1 MTGRTLSCLLSA
13 LLVLPALLH
22 AQRNRAPG
30 DPVSERARLTGT
42 PVHNIL
48 VQPSHTIPGPP
59 GLRSLAQ
66 HAGTIFSGT
75 VTSVVPVAPTS
86 PGEIPA
92 VAITFHVEQA
102 IRGAVPGQP
111 LTIREWRG
119 LWDAAPRYR
128 AGQRMLLFLFPRSR
142 LGLTSTVA
150 GSLGRFRLDASGR
163 VLLNPQ
169 QAAAFASEPKLKAAT
184 RIPFPEFARAVRHSL
199 GEDLP

>member
-22 AQRNRAPG
+22 AQRDRAPD
-30 DPVSERARLTGT
+30 DPVSERSRLNGA

-48 VQPSHTIPGPP
+48 IQPDRSIPGPP
-59 GLRSLAQ
+59 GLRRLAQ

-75 VTSVVPVAPTS
+75 VTSVVPVDATS

-102 IRGAVPGQP
+102 IRGAVPGQAFT
-111 LTIREWRG
+111 LREWRG
-119 LWDAAPRYR
+119 LWNDAPRYR
-128 AGQRMLLFLFPRSR
+128 PGQRMLLFLFPRSR

-150 GSLGRFRLDASGR
+150 GPLGRFRMDSSGH

-169 QAAAFASEPKLKAAT
+169 QAAAFGYDPKLNPAT
-184 RIPFPEFARAVRHSL
+184 RIPFPEFARAVLHSV